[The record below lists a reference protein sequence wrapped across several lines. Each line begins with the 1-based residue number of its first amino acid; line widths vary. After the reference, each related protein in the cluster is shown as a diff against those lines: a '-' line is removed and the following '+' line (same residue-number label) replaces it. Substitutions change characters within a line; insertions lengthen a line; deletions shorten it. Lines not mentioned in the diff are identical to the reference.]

1 VRLRRQENLSLDIAP
16 DMTHTLIGMTVAETI
31 RTKLEAAFAPS
42 HLDVRDESALHHG
55 HEGSREGGE
64 THFRVAIVS
73 KAFTGLT
80 RIERHRR
87 VHDVLDS
94 ELKGRV
100 HALVLTL
107 LTPDEAAHR
116 M

>member
-1 VRLRRQENLSLDIAP
+1 
-16 DMTHTLIGMTVAETI
+16 MTHTLVRMTVAETI

-42 HLDVRDESALHHG
+42 HLDVRDESSMHHG
-55 HEGSREGGE
+55 HTGWREGGE

-73 KAFTGLT
+73 KAFGGLS
-80 RIERHRR
+80 RVERHRR
-87 VHDVLDS
+87 VHDVLDA

-100 HALVLTL
+100 HALALTL
-107 LTPDEAAHR
+107 LTPEEASHR